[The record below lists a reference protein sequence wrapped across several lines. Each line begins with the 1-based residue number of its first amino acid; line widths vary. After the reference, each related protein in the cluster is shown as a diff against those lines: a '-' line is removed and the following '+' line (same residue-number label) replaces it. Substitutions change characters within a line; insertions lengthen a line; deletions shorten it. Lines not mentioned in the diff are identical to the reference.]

1 MYQPCS
7 SAGRAGRAAAPLL
20 VPVSSRLLPSLGERA
35 AGEQFLQLGS
45 GFLHTC
51 PLGRIGSA
59 SGYKLYIVSYR
70 NVKKLKSLHG
80 CSGALGQECNEG
92 HEQWCPVKRSFS
104 LIEKESLPWKSQ
116 QRFGRAIANLFPSP
130 LLVRDSPASGPWING
145 LSAAAICHLSM
156 CLVWIQIAS
165 AFFPGLS
172 PLLFLTMLFY
182 PTWVTG
188 PAPSSAWHL
197 AAVEPA
203 QPACSSP
210 GDPPNHLLC
219 SAPARRKSIHQASQS
234 LPESSVTDGR

>member
-7 SAGRAGRAAAPLL
+7 SAGRAGRAAALPL

-35 AGEQFLQLGS
+35 AGEQFLQLGG

-51 PLGRIGSA
+51 LLGRIGSA

-104 LIEKESLPWKSQ
+104 LIGKESLPWKSQ
-116 QRFGRAIANLFPSP
+116 QRFGRTIANLFPSP
-130 LLVRDSPASGPWING
+130 LLVRDSPAPGPWING
-145 LSAAAICHLSM
+145 LSATAICHLSM

-165 AFFPGLS
+165 AFFSWAVSFVVSHNVLFPHLGDWTSTLLSLAPCRSGASTACLLFTWGSAKPS
-172 PLLFLTMLFY
+172 PLQCSCKKKKH
-182 PTWVTG
+182 
-188 PAPSSAWHL
+188 PS
-197 AAVEPA
+197 
-203 QPACSSP
+203 
-210 GDPPNHLLC
+210 GF
-219 SAPARRKSIHQASQS
+219 
-234 LPESSVTDGR
+234 PESSRVLSY